1 MVLVGLSFP
10 QQVTVQTHDVDTM
23 SPSTQFL
30 LHELVH
36 TQDVINAWKEDQ
48 DVSRVILNRYAD
60 ELSAK
65 YEDLIRF
72 ARSNNAAFQRK
83 HSLCEGQEVC
93 PRKHYV
99 HQVLV

>member
-1 MVLVGLSFP
+1 M
-10 QQVTVQTHDVDTM
+10 QTHDVDTM

-36 TQDVINAWKEDQ
+36 TQDVINAWKEDE

-65 YEDLIRF
+65 YEDCLLYT
-72 ARSNNAAFQRK
+72 SDAAD
-83 HSLCEGQEVC
+83 E
-93 PRKHYV
+93 
-99 HQVLV
+99 